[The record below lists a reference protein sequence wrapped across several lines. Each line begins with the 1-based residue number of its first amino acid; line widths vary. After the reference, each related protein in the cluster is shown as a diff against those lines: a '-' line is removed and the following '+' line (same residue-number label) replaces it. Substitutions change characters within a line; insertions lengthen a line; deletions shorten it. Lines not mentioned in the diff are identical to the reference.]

1 MSITERVQSD
11 LTKAMKAKDRATT
24 SALRGL
30 VSAFKTASVA
40 EGATGELSD
49 EQATDVLAKQAK
61 QRQES
66 IDAYE
71 QAGRDDLVEKE
82 RFELDV
88 IRRYLPEQLDENQL
102 AGLVDEAITETGA
115 QGPDDFG
122 RVMSTVMP
130 KVKGRA
136 DGKQV
141 NQLVR
146 ERLGA

>member
-11 LTKAMKAKDRATT
+11 LTKAMKARDRDTT
-24 SALRGL
+24 SVLRGL
-30 VSAFKTASVA
+30 VAAFKTASVA
-40 EGATGELSD
+40 EDATGELSD

-71 QAGRDDLVEKE
+71 EAGRDDLVEKE

-102 AGLVDEAITETGA
+102 AELVDEAIAETGA
-115 QGPDDFG
+115 QGAGDFG

-141 NQLVR
+141 NAMVR